1 MSAINQVLSDQQVN
15 VAGQYLQTNPHI
27 GYVVVD
33 VETDYSQPVLEA
45 LRTIPATIR
54 ARVLF

>member
-1 MSAINQVLSDQQVN
+1 VLSDHQVT

-33 VETDYSQPVLEA
+33 IEADYSQPVLEA
-45 LRTIPATIR
+45 LRIIPATIK